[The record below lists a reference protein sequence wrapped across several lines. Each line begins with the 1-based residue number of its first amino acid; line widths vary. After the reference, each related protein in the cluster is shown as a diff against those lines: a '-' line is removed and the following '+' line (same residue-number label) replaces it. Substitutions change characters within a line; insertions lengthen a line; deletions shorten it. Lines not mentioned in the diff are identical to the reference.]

1 MTKPLLY
8 FFKKELSFEWKKE
21 QQKAFKD
28 LLKKFSSTH
37 VPEFWNFIKAFK
49 VHTDVSDFIIRR
61 VFMQEGQL
69 IVFKS
74 KKLCGAQL

>member
-37 VPEFWNFIKAFK
+37 VPEF
-49 VHTDVSDFIIRR
+49 
-61 VFMQEGQL
+61 
-69 IVFKS
+69 
-74 KKLCGAQL
+74 